1 MDQYLSLLRF
11 FHALVAYKV
20 TDFRIKWICFSMEN
34 WQHLPRE
41 VGNVHTMIGWNG
53 HPFGNIRFHQSIFI
67 QRWNDGKSEEKHND
81 QNRVIPGLF
90 RTHLELHERG
100 SSTSESSAKL
110 AFLHAIL
117 WQKFRVYH
125 SKTHQ
130 KNHRFTRWFYAK
142 ESKFFI
148 QFREPKKTA
157 RNEPNC
163 DLHSKVFGWS
173 WRYKSKYTANW
184 ISMMFSGVEL
194 QWFSL

>member
-100 SSTSESSAKL
+100 SSTSESGAKL
-110 AFLHAIL
+110 AFLHASSTTAKHI
-117 WQKFRVYH
+117 R
-125 SKTHQ
+125 KTTDSLVGS
-130 KNHRFTRWFYAK
+130 TRRNPSSSYNS
-142 ESKFFI
+142 EN
-148 QFREPKKTA
+148 PKK
-157 RNEPNC
+157 NSP
-163 DLHSKVFGWS
+163 
-173 WRYKSKYTANW
+173 
-184 ISMMFSGVEL
+184 
-194 QWFSL
+194 